1 MELSVLQL
9 FVDVMRHGSFAAA
22 AREHDIDPSSVSR
35 AISGLEDELGLRLF
49 QRTTRKL
56 SPTESGVLYCQRI
69 EPLVREMQ
77 EAAQI
82 TADQTGRAQGTLRVS
97 TTVSF
102 GSTWIAP
109 NLDKLQ
115 SQYPKL
121 TIELLMNDAIVDLVA
136 DRIDLAVRLARPTDS
151 SLIAQRLMRT
161 SYRVCAS
168 PRYLESAPQHCH
180 PEQLKN
186 HSCLLFPLSGYRSRW
201 RFKREVDGDALREV
215 EISGRTLISS
225 ATALRDCSIN
235 GMGVALLPDWLVDTE
250 IKKGTLVDLFPDYQ
264 VTATDFETAV
274 WLVYPS
280 RHYVPMKLRVFIEF
294 LREHCTPQSCF
305 EA

>member
-77 EAAQI
+77 EATEF
-82 TADQTGRAQGTLRVS
+82 TADQTGTAQGTLRVS

-109 NLDKLQ
+109 QLDKLQ

-121 TIELLMNDAIVDLVA
+121 TVELLMNDAVVDLVT
-136 DRIDLAVRLARPTDS
+136 DRIDLAIRLARPTDS
-151 SLIAQRLMRT
+151 TLIAQRLMKT

-168 PRYLESAPQHCH
+168 PHYLKGAPALCH
-180 PEQLKN
+180 PEQLSA
-186 HSCLLFPLSGYRSRW
+186 HPCLLFPLSGYRNRW
-201 RFKREVDGDALREV
+201 RFQREGEALREIP
-215 EISGRTLISS
+215 ISGKTLISS
-225 ATALRDCSIN
+225 ATALRDCAIK
-235 GMGVALLPDWLVDTE
+235 GMGVSLLPGWLIDTE
-250 IKKGTLVDLFPDYQ
+250 IEKGSLIDLFPDYQ
-264 VTATDFETAV
+264 VTATDFETSV

-280 RHYVPMKLRVFIEF
+280 RHYVPLKLRVFIEF
-294 LREHCTPQSCF
+294 LREHCRPSVH
-305 EA
+305 